1 MHESWHVLFGR
12 TGEFLKT
19 QEKVVDKCLVGG
31 GEMI

>member
-1 MHESWHVLFGR
+1 MNHGTFCSGALANFW
-12 TGEFLKT
+12 KT